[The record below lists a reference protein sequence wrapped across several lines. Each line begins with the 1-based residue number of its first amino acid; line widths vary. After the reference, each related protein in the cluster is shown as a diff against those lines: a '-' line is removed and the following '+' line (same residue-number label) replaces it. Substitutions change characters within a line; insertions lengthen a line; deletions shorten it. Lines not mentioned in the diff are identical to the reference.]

1 MAASSE
7 RISSCVNPKGFIWR
21 MTMIGQTVTNVRAS
35 GARSGVPAVTDPDG
49 TSGVHRLGRA
59 LPGGG

>member
-1 MAASSE
+1 
-7 RISSCVNPKGFIWR
+7 